1 MLAFSL
7 HGYVHNVKQNFMRD
21 ERLWP
26 RLTKMLLASGPARE
40 YSTSNTAQ
48 LKIHLQM
55 FYILLTILGVQ

>member
-1 MLAFSL
+1 
-7 HGYVHNVKQNFMRD
+7 MRD

-40 YSTSNTAQ
+40 YFASNTAQ
-48 LKIHLQM
+48 LKIHLKM